1 MSWTA
6 TIVRIAF
13 ILVSLTPRASAQ
25 PFPSYTLGLCMN
37 DVFKIYKPQGGIL
50 SCTAKEVYANNAT
63 VIDGPDECIRG
74 QNITVNLTASIHFN
88 TDRRDPAI
96 YISQSNVCNE
106 TANGKCASSGE
117 RCAVDVLGPA
127 IQAKYPDWIG
137 VDDNHKDGTAN
148 DTCLDVLPAGGGRD
162 YDFTF
167 QQDLLIPCVGEND
180 TDKTVS
186 LATCFSWNQDN
197 NDWNCDTF
205 GAYPGTT
212 SKWHP
217 SETPSRQPSLN

>member
-1 MSWTA
+1 M
-6 TIVRIAF
+6 
-13 ILVSLTPRASAQ
+13 
-25 PFPSYTLGLCMN
+25 
-37 DVFKIYKPQGGIL
+37 

-88 TDRRDPAI
+88 TDRKDPAI

-137 VDDNHKDGTAN
+137 VDDNHKDGTAS
-148 DTCLDVLPAGGGRD
+148 DTCLDVLPAGAGQD

-167 QQDLLIPCVGEND
+167 KQDLLIPCVGE
-180 TDKTVS
+180 
-186 LATCFSWNQDN
+186 
-197 NDWNCDTF
+197 
-205 GAYPGTT
+205 
-212 SKWHP
+212 
-217 SETPSRQPSLN
+217 

>member
-1 MSWTA
+1 MY
-6 TIVRIAF
+6 
-13 ILVSLTPRASAQ
+13 LQ
-25 PFPSYTLGLCMN
+25 KCMN
-37 DVFKIYKPQGGIL
+37 DVFKYYKPQGGIL

-167 QQDLLIPCVGEND
+167 QQDLLIPCVGE
-180 TDKTVS
+180 
-186 LATCFSWNQDN
+186 
-197 NDWNCDTF
+197 
-205 GAYPGTT
+205 
-212 SKWHP
+212 
-217 SETPSRQPSLN
+217 